1 MKLIE
6 HYVQVI
12 KDITDT
18 FPKEV
23 IHCYLF
29 GSVAKKC
36 INENSDIDLCIILND
51 RNDKL
56 EEEIIKK
63 ACELKRTHDTFKLCR
78 YCREY
83 NEMFKDFD
91 EGCSF
96 IDKFYIGARCPQEDE
111 LIALDSDVERI
122 VKFVNDVYNK
132 VEPLVRE
139 ENDGV
144 QENLFDKIVR

>member
-56 EEEIIKK
+56 EEEIIRKSK
-63 ACELKRTHDTFKLCR
+63 VLSGD
-78 YCREY
+78 
-83 NEMFKDFD
+83 
-91 EGCSF
+91 
-96 IDKFYIGARCPQEDE
+96 I
-111 LIALDSDVERI
+111 
-122 VKFVNDVYNK
+122 DVYIIFYSNEYYELQKNERGTFINK
-132 VEPLVRE
+132 ITE
-139 ENDGV
+139 GV
-144 QENLFDKIVR
+144 KLW

>member
-1 MKLIE
+1 
-6 HYVQVI
+6 
-12 KDITDT
+12 
-18 FPKEV
+18 
-23 IHCYLF
+23 
-29 GSVAKKC
+29 
-36 INENSDIDLCIILND
+36 
-51 RNDKL
+51 
-56 EEEIIKK
+56 
-63 ACELKRTHDTFKLCR
+63 
-78 YCREY
+78 
-83 NEMFKDFD
+83 MFKDFD

-96 IDKFYIGARCPQEDE
+96 IDKFYIGVTCLNRYE